1 MFFFCVTFLTI
12 NGCSRVT
19 NITIR
24 MLILTICI
32 ISTSVHPV
40 IRARYVKTMEKNT
53 IMRCALYQ
61 NDVCVCVCID
71 LWRVSLGKDLVKVQ
85 SYTQFSTISNV
96 YPLRMGSRDKRSRIK
111 TSE

>member
-1 MFFFCVTFLTI
+1 MFFLCYLFNNQRLQPCYKHY
-12 NGCSRVT
+12 NSDADS
-19 NITIR
+19 NN
-24 MLILTICI
+24 ICI